1 MDLQEVFAGLS
12 SSGSAN
18 QPAGWEYESSRGT
31 SSASSA
37 APDDS
42 LLDAYSR
49 AVTGAVDRVSPS
61 VVNIEV
67 HQAAGRAR
75 SGEPRQRRGGGS
87 GFVFTPDGLILTNSH
102 VVHHASRIDLT
113 LSDGRR
119 IPATVQRDN
128 PASPISYRL
137 VD

>member
-1 MDLQEVFAGLS
+1 MDLQETFPALS

-31 SSASSA
+31 SSSASSA

-49 AVTGAVDRVSPS
+49 AVTSTVERVSPS

-75 SGEPRQRRGGGS
+75 SGEPRERRGGGS
-87 GFVFTPDGLILTNSH
+87 GLGLTPDGPIFTNTH
-102 VVHHASRIDLT
+102 VVPEASRIDVT
-113 LSDGRR
+113 LSHRR
-119 IPATVQRDN
+119 
-128 PASPISYRL
+128 PI
-137 VD
+137 